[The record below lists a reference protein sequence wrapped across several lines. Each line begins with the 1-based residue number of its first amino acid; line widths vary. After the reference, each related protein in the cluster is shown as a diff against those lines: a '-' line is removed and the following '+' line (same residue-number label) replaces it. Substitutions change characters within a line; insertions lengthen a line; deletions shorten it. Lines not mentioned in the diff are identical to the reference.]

1 MPLFL
6 LWSSPSPPCKLL
18 DRQRLLQKTIQSVKK
33 LYTVKHWFC
42 LNFPWSAITNPSI
55 KIQEGD
61 PMSWA
66 PIYAFY
72 FQLQI
77 AFFLSSLACNNN
89 FFSSFLFF
97 QIVVCKLQ
105 LQLSKTI
112 VARESGKFMQH
123 RLRIWLLESLT
134 KILVAS
140 WKKGLFIFHFIS
152 TLEDFVFGFFWIWYG
167 RSAVLK
173 NLTYKHE
180 LGESHAHTCGEF
192 FTFMWQIWFTPN
204 STWSDL
210 LKTLLNKHGLRIN
223 PWMRQFLFYFIL
235 FDSACS

>member
-1 MPLFL
+1 
-6 LWSSPSPPCKLL
+6 
-18 DRQRLLQKTIQSVKK
+18 
-33 LYTVKHWFC
+33 
-42 LNFPWSAITNPSI
+42 
-55 KIQEGD
+55 
-61 PMSWA
+61 MSWA
-66 PIYAFY
+66 PFYAFY

-77 AFFLSSLACNNN
+77 AFFLSSLALACNND

-105 LQLSKTI
+105 LQISKII

-134 KILVAS
+134 KILVPS
-140 WKKGLFIFHFIS
+140 WQKGLFIFHFIS
-152 TLEDFVFGFFWIWYG
+152 TLEDFVFGFFWIWCS

-192 FTFMWQIWFTPN
+192 FAFMWQIWFTPN

-210 LKTLLNKHGLRIN
+210 LKTLLNKHGLRIHG
-223 PWMRQFLFYFIL
+223 WGDFYSIWFWLTLPVAKGRERLWNLHFSFIL
-235 FDSACS
+235 CPTFWGVFIHQVWLCKLWLRCLLFKISLNM